1 MSHQVEQS
9 ALNQKESGESE
20 NNMQV
25 DAVQVVEE
33 KKPEVVIK
41 ESEVKLVMAATHLAR
56 NAAIDLIKDAKGNI
70 KEALKNYVTQ
80 E

>member
-20 NNMQV
+20 STMQV
-25 DAVQVVEE
+25 DALQVVEE
-33 KKPEVVIK
+33 KKPDVVIK
-41 ESEVKLVMAATHLAR
+41 ESEVKLVMTATHLAR